1 MGKLAFI
8 FPGQGAQYV
17 GMGKDFYEEFPVCRQ
32 IIEKAAEISELD
44 LEQIC
49 FEENEKIAITEY
61 TQIAM
66 IAVEA
71 AILKVLEERGFYPDM
86 TAGLSLGEY
95 GAVLVSGAMS
105 LEDIFYT
112 VRKRGIYMQ
121 EAVPKGGAM
130 AAVLGM
136 EAELIEQICRGIQG
150 VVSVANYNCPGQ
162 IVITGEEE
170 AVAKASEK
178 LKEAGAKRILPL
190 QVSGPFHCEM
200 LKGAGERLS
209 EVLEK
214 ISLQEI
220 KIPYVSNVTAQM
232 VTEREK
238 VKELL
243 VRQVSSPVRWQQCVE
258 TMIENGADTFVE
270 IGPGRTLSGFM
281 RKINRNVTV
290 MNIQTAEDFLKVT
303 EKLRERRE
311 NHVGK

>member
-17 GMGKDFYEEFPVCRQ
+17 GMGKDFYEKFPVCRQ
-32 IIEKAAEISELD
+32 TIEKAAEISKLD
-44 LEQIC
+44 LEKIC
-49 FEENEKIAITEY
+49 FEENEKISITEY

-66 IAVEA
+66 TAVEA
-71 AILKVLEERGFYPDM
+71 AILKALEEQDFYPDI

-95 GAVLVSGAMS
+95 GAVLASGTMS

-136 EAELIEQICRGIQG
+136 EAAEIEKICEEVQG

-170 AVAKASEK
+170 AVEKASEK
-178 LKEAGAKRILPL
+178 LKTVGVKRVLPL
-190 QVSGPFHCEM
+190 QVSGPFHCGL
-200 LKGAGERLS
+200 LKGAGEKLS
-209 EVLEK
+209 QVLEEIPLK
-214 ISLQEI
+214 EI

-232 VTEREK
+232 VTEK
-238 VKELL
+238 QQVKNLL
-243 VRQVSSPVRWQQCVE
+243 VEQVSSPVRWQQCVE

-290 MNIQTAEDFLKVT
+290 MNIQTVEDFLKVT

-311 NHVGK
+311 SNVGE

>member
-44 LEQIC
+44 LEEIC
-49 FEENEKIAITEY
+49 FEENEKLAITEY

-66 IAVEA
+66 MAVEA
-71 AILKVLEERGFYPDM
+71 AILKALEERGFYPDV

-95 GAVLVSGAMS
+95 GAVLASGAMS

-136 EAELIEQICRGIQG
+136 EAELIEKICGEIQG
-150 VVSVANYNCPGQ
+150 IVSVANYNCPGQ

-178 LKEAGAKRILPL
+178 LKEVGAKRILPL

-200 LKGAGERLS
+200 LTGAGEKLS
-209 EVLEK
+209 EVLDK
-214 ISLQEI
+214 TSLQEI

-232 VTEREK
+232 VTEREQ

-243 VRQVSSPVRWQQCVE
+243 VKQVSSPVRWQQCVE

-290 MNIQTAEDFLKVT
+290 MNIQTVEDFLKVT
-303 EKLRERRE
+303 EKLSERRE
-311 NHVGK
+311 SNVGK

>member
-8 FPGQGAQYV
+8 FPGQGAQYI
-17 GMGKDFYEEFPVCRQ
+17 GMGKDFYEEFPICRQ
-32 IIEKAAEISELD
+32 IIEKAAEISKLD
-44 LEQIC
+44 LKKIC
-49 FEENEKIAITEY
+49 FEENEKISITEY
-61 TQIAM
+61 TQISM
-66 IAVEA
+66 TAVEA
-71 AILKVLEERGFYPDM
+71 AIFKALEEKGFYPDM

-95 GAVLVSGAMS
+95 GALLVSGAMS

-121 EAVPKGGAM
+121 EAVPTGGAM

-136 EAELIEQICRGIQG
+136 EAEWIENICKETQG

-162 IVITGEEE
+162 LVITGEET

-200 LKGAGERLS
+200 LEGAGEKLS
-209 EVLEK
+209 KVLEE
-214 ISLQEI
+214 IPLGEI
-220 KIPYVSNVTAQM
+220 KIPYVSNVTARM
-232 VTEREK
+232 VTEKEEI
-238 VKELL
+238 KELL
-243 VRQVSSPVRWQQCVE
+243 VKQVSSPVRWQQCVE
-258 TMIENGADTFVE
+258 TMIEKGADTFVE

-290 MNIQTAEDFLKVT
+290 MNIQTVEDFWKVT
-303 EKLRERRE
+303 EKLEERRVS
-311 NHVGK
+311 NVGE

>member
-136 EAELIEQICRGIQG
+136 EAELIEQICREIQG

-162 IVITGEEE
+162 IVITGEED

-178 LKEAGAKRILPL
+178 LKEVGAKRILPL

-200 LKGAGERLS
+200 LKGAGEKLS

-232 VTEREK
+232 VTEREQ

-243 VRQVSSPVRWQQCVE
+243 VSQVSSPVRWQQCVE
-258 TMIENGADTFVE
+258 IMIENGADTFVE

-290 MNIQTAEDFLKVT
+290 MNIQTVEDFLKVV

>member
-17 GMGKDFYEEFPVCRQ
+17 GMGKDFYEKIPVCRQ

-44 LEQIC
+44 LEKIC
-49 FEENEKIAITEY
+49 FEENEKISITEY

-71 AILKVLEERGFYPDM
+71 AILKALEEQGFYPDM

-95 GAVLVSGAMS
+95 GAVLASGIMS
-105 LEDIFYT
+105 LEDVFYT

-136 EAELIEQICRGIQG
+136 AAELIEKICEETQGI
-150 VVSVANYNCPGQ
+150 VSVANYNCPGQ
-162 IVITGEEE
+162 VVITGEEG

-200 LKGAGERLS
+200 LKEAGEKLS

-214 ISLQEI
+214 ISLQDI

-232 VTEREK
+232 VTEKEQ
-238 VKELL
+238 VKDLL
-243 VRQVSSPVRWQQCVE
+243 VKQVSSPVRWQQCVE
-258 TMIENGADTFVE
+258 TMIENGVDTFVE
-270 IGPGRTLSGFM
+270 IGPDRTLSGFM
-281 RKINRNVTV
+281 RRINRNVTM
-290 MNIQTAEDFLKVT
+290 MNIQTVEDFQKVT
-303 EKLRERRE
+303 KKLRERRDS
-311 NHVGK
+311 NVGE

>member
-17 GMGKDFYEEFPVCRQ
+17 GMGKDFYEKFPVCRQ
-32 IIEKAAEISELD
+32 TIEKAAEISKLD
-44 LEQIC
+44 LEKIC
-49 FEENEKIAITEY
+49 FEENEKISITEY

-66 IAVEA
+66 TAVEA
-71 AILKVLEERGFYPDM
+71 AILKALEEQDFYPDI

-95 GAVLVSGAMS
+95 GAVLASGTMS

-136 EAELIEQICRGIQG
+136 EAAEIEKICEEVQG

-170 AVAKASEK
+170 AVEKASEK
-178 LKEAGAKRILPL
+178 LKTVGAKRVLPL
-190 QVSGPFHCEM
+190 QVSGPFHCGL
-200 LKGAGERLS
+200 LKGAGEKLS
-209 EVLEK
+209 QVLEEIPLK
-214 ISLQEI
+214 EI

-232 VTEREK
+232 VTEK
-238 VKELL
+238 QQVKNLL
-243 VRQVSSPVRWQQCVE
+243 VEQVSSPVRWQQCVE

-290 MNIQTAEDFLKVT
+290 MNIQTVEDFLKVT

-311 NHVGK
+311 SNVGE